1 MNVAYAEARVLKIH
15 YDYGKIFKVRFIGR
29 FLGLVA
35 WKGIDSNLKWSH
47 LQWKQIHPH
56 FFLAGI
62 QSLGVLD

>member
-35 WKGIDSNLKWSH
+35 
-47 LQWKQIHPH
+47 
-56 FFLAGI
+56 
-62 QSLGVLD
+62 